1 MIWAMQSLRY
11 FEIKHLTKKAQTCA
25 NAVLLDLLTLPVS
38 LALANTDTVQFCCFF
53 FVFLVVLAKKLLNGQ
68 RKSLAVYLFI
78 LSDNWK
84 SNSGALISLHVNK
97 MIKEQKKM
105 GIWKRREETRG
116 DESFKKMTLSPTYW
130 KARNCGKPF
139 MKEWARNTDWEHQYF
154 VRPL

>member
-11 FEIKHLTKKAQTCA
+11 FEIKHLTKRAQTCA
-25 NAVLLDLLTLPVS
+25 NAVSLDLLTLPVS
-38 LALANTDTVQFCCFF
+38 LALANTDAVQFRCFF

-116 DESFKKMTLSPTYW
+116 DESFKKNDAKSNVLKGAELW
-130 KARNCGKPF
+130 KTFYEG
-139 MKEWARNTDWEHQYF
+139 MSEEHWL
-154 VRPL
+154 RASILC

>member
-1 MIWAMQSLRY
+1 MQSLHY
-11 FEIKHLTKKAQTCA
+11 FEIKHLTERAQTCA
-25 NAVLLDLLTLPVS
+25 NAVSLDLLTLPLS
-38 LALANTDTVQFCCFF
+38 LALANTDAVQFRCF

-105 GIWKRREETRG
+105 GIWKRREETRE
-116 DESFKKMTLSPTYW
+116 DES
-130 KARNCGKPF
+130 
-139 MKEWARNTDWEHQYF
+139 
-154 VRPL
+154 